1 MFDWACCEF
10 IMWQTYTDRLREAEK
25 NRLAQQAQTRHQR
38 CSRPLSWVRI
48 WFGRSSSLPGMAWQG
63 HFRRA
68 VEEVAKVSSS
78 GGGLIL

>member
-1 MFDWACCEF
+1 MFDWGFCET
-10 IMWQTYTDRLREAEK
+10 IMRQTYEDWLRETEK
-25 NRLAQQAQTRHQR
+25 NRHARQAQTGHRR
-38 CSRPLSWVRI
+38 CFRPLSWVRI